1 MEGKIKC
8 LVCGKYEFE
17 SWSDMGIYDV
27 CDWCNDAIQNERP
40 DYLGGANRMCLNETR
55 QAYKEGNKYDNRN
68 RRERGG
74 FLMRIFEEASA

>member
-1 MEGKIKC
+1 
-8 LVCGKYEFE
+8 
-17 SWSDMGIYDV
+17 
-27 CDWCNDAIQNERP
+27 
-40 DYLGGANRMCLNETR
+40 MCLNETR